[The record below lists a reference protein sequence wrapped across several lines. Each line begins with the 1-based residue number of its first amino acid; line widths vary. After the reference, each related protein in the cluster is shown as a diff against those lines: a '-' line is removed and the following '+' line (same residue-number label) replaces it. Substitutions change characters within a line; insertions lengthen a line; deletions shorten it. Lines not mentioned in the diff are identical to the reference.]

1 MNYDETIE
9 YINNESKKGSIYG
22 LDTINN
28 FLDKLNRP
36 DSYLNINQLGLYLME
51 QYLQI
56 IHHL

>member
-36 DSYLNINQLGLYLME
+36 DSDLNIISIAGTNGKGST
-51 QYLQI
+51 
-56 IHHL
+56 